1 MAFQTIATC
10 YFDKKFKKL
19 TKKDGLLKERTIR
32 KLQAISID
40 PEIGEPKRHALKGLR
55 SVHIDPFVIIY
66 AIIKDVVLLINFDE
80 HDESY
85 DATPSILNS
94 LLHDP
99 RTIEALVN
107 AGLTTEEYLQFMR
120 SLRKKKKR

>member
-32 KLQAISID
+32 ICID

-80 HDESY
+80 HDETY

-99 RTIEALVN
+99 RTVEALVN
-107 AGLTTEEYLQFMR
+107 AGITTKEYLQFMK
-120 SLRKKKKR
+120 SLKKKKR

>member
-32 KLQAISID
+32 KLQAICID

-66 AIIKDVVLLINFDE
+66 AIIKDVILLINFDE
-80 HDESY
+80 HDETY

-99 RTIEALVN
+99 RTVEALVN
-107 AGLTTEEYLQFMR
+107 AGITTKEYLQFMK
-120 SLRKKKKR
+120 SLKKKKR

>member
-32 KLQAISID
+32 KLQAICID

-80 HDESY
+80 HDETY

-94 LLHDP
+94 VLHDP
-99 RTIEALVN
+99 RTVEALVN
-107 AGLTTEEYLQFMR
+107 AGITTKEYLQFMK
-120 SLRKKKKR
+120 SLKKKKR

>member
-32 KLQAISID
+32 KLQAIGID

-80 HDESY
+80 HDETY

-99 RTIEALVN
+99 RTVEALVN
-107 AGLTTEEYLQFMR
+107 AGITTKEYLQFMK
-120 SLRKKKKR
+120 SLKKKKR

>member
-32 KLQAISID
+32 KIQAISID
-40 PEIGEPKRHALKGLR
+40 PEIGEPKRHDLLGLR
-55 SVHIDPFVIIY
+55 SLHIDPFVIIY
-66 AIIKDVVLLINFDE
+66 AIIKDVILLINFDE
-80 HDESY
+80 HDETY

-94 LLHDP
+94 LLSDP
-99 RTIEALVN
+99 MTIEVLLN
-107 AGLTTEEYLQFMR
+107 AGITTEEYLQFMK
-120 SLRKKKKR
+120 SLRKKKMR

>member
-32 KLQAISID
+32 KLQAICID

-80 HDESY
+80 HDETY

-99 RTIEALVN
+99 RTVEALVN
-107 AGLTTEEYLQFMR
+107 AGLTTEEYLQFMK

>member
-32 KLQAISID
+32 KLQAICID

-80 HDESY
+80 HDETY

-99 RTIEALVN
+99 RTAEALVN
-107 AGLTTEEYLQFMR
+107 AGITTKEYLQFMK